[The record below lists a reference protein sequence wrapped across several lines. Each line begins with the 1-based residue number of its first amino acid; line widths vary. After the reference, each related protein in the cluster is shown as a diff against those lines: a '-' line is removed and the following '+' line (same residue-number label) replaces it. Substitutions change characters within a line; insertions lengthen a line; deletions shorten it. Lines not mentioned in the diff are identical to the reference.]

1 MFCIVEGREQAGQH
15 LSMLPRCVVG
25 SSLLDT
31 TYQIGYGMYLQ
42 TVVRSHSVSPYVGG
56 GFRRGT
62 DFASKRI
69 ISYGL
74 NPILLLGNP
83 FGNIKDRMLKQH
95 A

>member
-1 MFCIVEGREQAGQH
+1 MLERHSIRLEKGITGERCKRKGSRSETEPQFAGT
-15 LSMLPRCVVG
+15 V
-25 SSLLDT
+25 SL
-31 TYQIGYGMYLQ
+31 
-42 TVVRSHSVSPYVGG
+42 
-56 GFRRGT
+56 GT

-83 FGNIKDRMLKQH
+83 FGNVKDRMLKQH

>member
-1 MFCIVEGREQAGQH
+1 MFQRNDGNHLQRNEPLFAGT
-15 LSMLPRCVVG
+15 V
-25 SSLLDT
+25 SL
-31 TYQIGYGMYLQ
+31 
-42 TVVRSHSVSPYVGG
+42 
-56 GFRRGT
+56 GT

-83 FGNIKDRMLKQH
+83 FGNAKDRMLKQH